1 MAISLPRS
9 ATAAGPALLGAAG
22 FVVLNAVGLVAYLYP
37 FLVSGATDPDSDWFA
52 HSTDGP
58 LIVAALGALAMLVV
72 VSEMSEGTLNSK
84 SLAALGV
91 LAAMAGV
98 MRTISL
104 PAGASLYF
112 FLVIIG
118 GYTFGFRFGF
128 LLGAISFFLSAIV
141 TAGFGPWLPFQVF
154 AAAWMGST
162 AALLRAPATHLR
174 FGIRGQ
180 VGLLVV
186 FGVAWGLLYG
196 AITNLWAWPFFVA
209 GPDVSYEP
217 GLGLA
222 ETVRRYWNFY
232 LLTSFGWDAMRSLAN
247 ALLLATLGPALL
259 RALERYRDR
268 FHWQAGQVDR
278 LQSTYDRA

>member
-9 ATAAGPALLGAAG
+9 PTGAGPALLGAAG

-91 LAAMAGV
+91 LAAIAGV

-128 LLGAISFFLSAIV
+128 LLGAISFFFSAIV

-162 AALLRAPATHLR
+162 AALLRPAAMRLG

-180 VGLLVV
+180 VALLVL
-186 FGVAWGLLYG
+186 FGIAWGLLYG

-209 GPDVSYEP
+209 GPDISYEP
-217 GLGLA
+217 GLGPL
-222 ETVRRYWNFY
+222 ETLRRYWNFY

-247 ALLLATLGPALL
+247 AVLLATLGPALL
-259 RALERYRDR
+259 RALARYRDR
-268 FHWQAGQVDR
+268 FSWQAG
-278 LQSTYDRA
+278 